1 MNTKILIVVLLINGL
16 DGQCLDNQNQ
26 INDKTSLEKVLFSP
40 IIIKGKIKS
49 LLETSKYIEINLKV
63 LKIYKG
69 PEMKLFYLR
78 LKFDKCQWKKIHLEL
93 GSNAIF
99 YLSEHLRPTET
110 PDLFNKQLRKIVKK
124 YACND
129 CSKLKKFLISII
141 KS

>member
-26 INDKTSLEKVLFSP
+26 INDKTSLEKVLFSS

-49 LLETSKYIEINLKV
+49 LLETPHYIEINLKV

-78 LKFDKCQWKKIHLEL
+78 LKFDKCQWKNVHLEL

-124 YACND
+124 YGCND
-129 CSKLKKFLISII
+129 CSELKNS
-141 KS
+141 